1 MPSCDAV
8 TWLISERTS
17 SPIFTSAARVA
28 SSAAFLDCMY
38 LSAVGSSRAI
48 YGASSISCARAFG
61 HMLGI
66 VAVHDASKGECLNF
80 ALRYF
85 KTAATIAHSR
95 IAVMNT
101 CDQTQ

>member
-1 MPSCDAV
+1 MPSCDAL

-48 YGASSISCARAFG
+48 YGASSISCARALG
-61 HMLGI
+61 HMHGI
-66 VAVHDASKGECLNF
+66 VAAQN
-80 ALRYF
+80 A
-85 KTAATIAHSR
+85 TAADRPNLDLRFFKIAATMLQSR
-95 IAVMNT
+95 SAVMNT